1 MTDLLNQLVAFIGEN
16 PTLANAVVFLIA
28 MGEALFLIGMVV
40 PSTVVLVG
48 AGTLVGLGKL
58 DPWPIFLW
66 TTLGAI
72 AGDAI
77 SYWIGAYYK
86 DRIKSVW
93 PFNRYRV
100 LVERG
105 EAYFLRHGGK
115 SVFIGRFVPGVK
127 AIVPGIAGMVG
138 MNVTR
143 FTVINVTSAIAWT
156 IVHLGPGYVAGTA
169 FGALGEIS
177 GRLATVLGI
186 FLVVLFVAVML
197 ARWLILIVLPLYAGR
212 RTRIVRWLEARPS
225 RAARWFARMLD
236 PEHPRSAGMLV
247 SATLLLVTVPLFVGL
262 AAAISPDNGLQRADT
277 AMRNLFLSLRTPT
290 GDELMTFVTMLGDG
304 IVTTVVA
311 SVTVAY
317 LFMRRAWRRATG
329 FLIAI
334 AGTALFVPLFKLLM
348 DRARPIDIYT
358 GADALSFPSGH
369 ATLNTVLYGIIAVLV
384 AHDRSPLV
392 KASVFSVT
400 VTLVGA
406 IGFSRV
412 YLGAHWMSDVIGGLA
427 FGTAMVAAFAF
438 VFGSIHN
445 EKVGRWALAALTSV
459 TVIVVGG
466 AHVTRNFDA
475 GLALYRPVA
484 PTVTLSQA
492 EWLTRGWRDLPRH
505 RIELNGEREE
515 PLIVQ
520 WAGDPQALAD
530 ALAPLGYQRAPAW
543 SLATFAGFLAGQT
556 APEDLPAL
564 PRIQNGRAAELV
576 LIRRDTAHPSATGA
590 EDTPDDDTPPDGRWV
605 LRLWPTHF
613 RVETETGRT
622 VPVHVGSLIHERI
635 LRPLNELSTP
645 RADRDLPQAEE
656 NPLPGLPG
664 TLTRQ
669 RQDGT
674 QVVLGGTDLDKG
686 L

>member
-1 MTDLLNQLVAFIGEN
+1 MTDLLNQLVTFIGEN

-58 DPWPIFLW
+58 DPWPIFIW
-66 TTLGAI
+66 TMLGAI

-77 SYWIGAYYK
+77 SYWIGHIYK
-86 DRIKSVW
+86 DSIKSVW
-93 PFNRYRV
+93 PFSRYRT

-138 MNVTR
+138 MNATR

-156 IVHLGPGYVAGTA
+156 IVHLGPGVLAGTA

-186 FLVVLFVAVML
+186 FLVVLFIAIML
-197 ARWLILIVLPLYAGR
+197 ARWLILIVLPLYAGS
-212 RTRIVRWLEARPS
+212 RTRIVARLAQRKS
-225 RAARWFARMLD
+225 RFAKWFARMLD
-236 PEHPRSAGMLV
+236 PAHPRSAGMLV
-247 SATLLLVTVPLFVGL
+247 SATLLLVTVPVFVAL

-277 AMRNLFLSLRTPT
+277 AMRNLFQGLRTPAA
-290 GDELMTFVTMLGDG
+290 DEFMTTMTMLGDG
-304 IVTTVVA
+304 IVTSIVACVVI
-311 SVTVAY
+311 AY
-317 LFMRRAWRRATG
+317 LFIRRAWRRATG

-334 AGTALFVPLFKLLM
+334 AGAAVFVPLLKLLLH
-348 DRARPIDIYT
+348 RARPIDLYT

-392 KASVFSVT
+392 KAGVFSVA
-400 VTLVGA
+400 VAL
-406 IGFSRV
+406 IGSIAFSRV
-412 YLGAHWMSDVIGGLA
+412 YLGAHWVSDVIGGLA

-445 EKVGRWALAALTSV
+445 EKVGRWALAGLVSV
-459 TVIVVGG
+459 TMIVVGS
-466 AHVTRNFDA
+466 AHVMRNFDS
-475 GLALYRPVA
+475 GLAMYHPVT
-484 PTVTLSQA
+484 PTVVLSRQ
-492 EWLTRGWRDLPRH
+492 EWLGEGWQDLPAH

-520 WAGDPQALAD
+520 WAGDPD
-530 ALAPLGYQRAPAW
+530 ALARALAPDGYVPAPAW

-556 APEDLPAL
+556 PPEDLPAL
-564 PRIQNGRAAELV
+564 PRIQNGRGAELV
-576 LIRRDTAHPSATGA
+576 LIKRDGDLAETPEEETG
-590 EDTPDDDTPPDGRWV
+590 GRWV
-605 LRLWPTHF
+605 LRLWPSQF
-613 RVETETGRT
+613 RLKVDGGD
-622 VPVHVGSLIHERI
+622 PVRIHVGSLIHERI

-645 RADRDLPQAEE
+645 RADRDLPHDGE
-656 NPLPGLPG
+656 NPLPKLPG
-664 TLTRQ
+664 VVSRTRP
-669 RQDGT
+669 DGSS
-674 QVVLGGTDLDKG
+674 VVLGGPAIAPQR
-686 L
+686 